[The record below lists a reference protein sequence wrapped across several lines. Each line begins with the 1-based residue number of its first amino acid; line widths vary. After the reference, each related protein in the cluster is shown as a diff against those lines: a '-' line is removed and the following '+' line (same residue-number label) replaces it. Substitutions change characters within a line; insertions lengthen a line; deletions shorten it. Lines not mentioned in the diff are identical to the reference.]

1 MNIIWT
7 YFDPYWHIET
17 AGSWFFGSLSAGQV
31 DALENPWPCTLPI
44 ISTCKMGGFSDL
56 STSQWVRKIQKGS
69 LRDTT
74 HVWRMW
80 KSEKVQTKQRKVE
93 NLYELVMLTFDGV
106 SPPIS
111 NHHFHHPAR
120 CLEPPRWPKPAK
132 GAVPW
137 LIDVDSQKINAP
149 CSKLGCET
157 MIHSQ
162 RCEDL
167 WCRSDAFQTHESHE
181 TKSRET
187 MGQWE
192 SYPPDLLRLKAIC
205 LARCIPMQPQGCWI
219 RSVPADER
227 GHACH
232 VTEKLANA

>member
-1 MNIIWT
+1 MNI
-7 YFDPYWHIET
+7 F
-17 AGSWFFGSLSAGQV
+17 
-31 DALENPWPCTLPI
+31 WPILTHRNCRVMIFWVLK
-44 ISTCKMGGFSDL
+44 CR
-56 STSQWVRKIQKGS
+56 TSGRP
-69 LRDTT
+69 
-74 HVWRMW
+74 W
-80 KSEKVQTKQRKVE
+80 KSVALHSSHHLDLQNGGIQRPFHIPMGQKDSERVTSGHNSRMENVEKWEVQTKQRKVE

-137 LIDVDSQKINAP
+137 LIDVDSQKINAR

-219 RSVPADER
+219 RSVPAEER

>member
-31 DALENPWPCTLPI
+31 DVLENPWPCTLPI

-69 LRDTT
+69 LGDTT

-137 LIDVDSQKINAP
+137 LIDVGSQKINAR

-167 WCRSDAFQTHESHE
+167 WH
-181 TKSRET
+181 
-187 MGQWE
+187 
-192 SYPPDLLRLKAIC
+192 
-205 LARCIPMQPQGCWI
+205 
-219 RSVPADER
+219 RSVMPFKLMR
-227 GHACH
+227 QSQ
-232 VTEKLANA
+232 EKQWGNGNLILLTCWGWKQSAWHDVSRCSRRAAEFVQYLRTSVVMPVM